1 MWHPRAAAAPVVPW
15 IGAALFGGAKA
26 SVALLVHTG
35 HPPRAP
41 PVAAAWAP
49 PVAPPVAPL
58 RGTVGAGGAT
68 PLLFSS
74 ALHSIIEG
82 MQNKY

>member
-1 MWHPRAAAAPVVPW
+1 MVPLL
-15 IGAALFGGAKA
+15 GVALLGGAKA

-35 HPPRAP
+35 HHPRAP
-41 PVAAAWAP
+41 PVAAAAWAP